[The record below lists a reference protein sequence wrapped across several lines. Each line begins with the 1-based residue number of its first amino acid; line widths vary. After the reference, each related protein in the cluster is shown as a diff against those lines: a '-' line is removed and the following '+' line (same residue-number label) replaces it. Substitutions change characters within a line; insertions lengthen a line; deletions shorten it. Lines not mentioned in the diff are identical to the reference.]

1 MKISVDNAAKV
12 AASLLLVLLGACA
25 MLGVYKVESTRKVT
39 PENANYALKPDRAL
53 IVFMRPVLRFYF
65 IEAAIYDV
73 TDGSPVFVASLP
85 GRAKLAFYAK
95 PGKRRYMV
103 VGVDN
108 ADFMTTN
115 LDPGKV
121 YYTLVSPSP
130 GPRFWF
136 RSFSVT
142 EPFKNNKLDL
152 NTSRFPSWYKK
163 SRWVENLPIASSL
176 VGAYMPSIRE
186 TMAEWLPKWQQRSD
200 IAVLNP
206 EDGQTSL
213 YRAAPAN

>member
-1 MKISVDNAAKV
+1 MKLLRDIAAKA

-25 MLGVYKVESTRKVT
+25 MLGVYDVESTRKVA
-39 PENANYALKPDRAL
+39 PEKANYALKSDRAL
-53 IVFMRPVLRFYF
+53 IVFMRPVLRMYF

-73 TDGSPVFVASLP
+73 TDGGPVFVASLP
-85 GRAKLAFYAK
+85 GRSKIAFYAT

-103 VGVDN
+103 VGVGN
-108 ADFMTTN
+108 ADFMTAN

-152 NTSRFPSWYKK
+152 NTSRFPAWYKR
-163 SRWVENLPIASSL
+163 SRWVENLPIAPSL
-176 VGAYMPSIRE
+176 AGAYMPDIRK
-186 TMAEWLPKWQQRSD
+186 TMAEWLPKWQERSD

-213 YRAAPAN
+213 YGTVPTN